1 MSALVGAVE
10 GQNAHKGV
18 KRSVQGNP
26 IGVPM
31 QLPGFRGR
39 AVDAG
44 GPVKAPKLRNGNLN
58 NETSNASAPPAH
70 RAHLPCICLPRP
82 LTKARLL
89 R

>member
-1 MSALVGAVE
+1 MSTPVGAVAA
-10 GQNAHKGV
+10 QNAQKGV

-26 IGVPM
+26 VGVPM

-39 AVDAG
+39 VIDAG

-70 RAHLPCICLPRP
+70 SAHLPCVCLPRA
-82 LTKARLL
+82 LTEACLPW
-89 R
+89 